1 MGVRL
6 ISAAVGIVIGITIL
20 FLDNIYVYCAAI
32 SFLSAVAVWEL
43 ARAIKC
49 KDCLPLFWV
58 SVIFG
63 GIYPIAI
70 ILSVEHP
77 ALEVTVLPLTI
88 GFILVMAVIM
98 LIKHKDVR
106 FEQVLACGAAGGLLP
121 VALSSLA
128 LIRFSPY
135 GEPLG
140 IFMVLY
146 VLFAAWLGDSGA
158 YFVGT
163 FLGKHKLCPN
173 ISPKKTVEG
182 LVGGVV
188 TVGVGAIITVWV
200 YNSFILT
207 EHQLNYFVLVPL
219 AMLASFVGVVGD
231 LSASVI
237 KREYSVKDFG
247 NIMPGHGGVLDRFDS
262 VIMVAPFLYVA
273 MSCLGNFIYK

>member
-6 ISAAVGIVIGITIL
+6 ISAAVGIVIGVTIL
-20 FLDNIYVYCAAI
+20 FFDNVFVYCAMI
-32 SFLSAVAVWEL
+32 CFLSAVAVWEL
-43 ARAIKC
+43 IRAIKC
-49 KDCLPLFWV
+49 DKFPLLFWT

-63 GIYPIAI
+63 AIFPVAI
-70 ILSVEHP
+70 IIKPAKFLS
-77 ALEVTVLPLTI
+77 LPLSMLYVI
-88 GFILVMAVIM
+88 VMALIM
-98 LIKHKDVR
+98 LKNHRKVS

-121 VALSSLA
+121 VALSSIA
-128 LIRFSPY
+128 LLRYSPC

-140 IFMVLY
+140 LFMILY
-146 VLFAAWLGDSGA
+146 VLFCAWFGDSGA

-182 LVGGVV
+182 LIGGVV
-188 TVGVGAIITVWV
+188 TVGVVTAVTVLV
-200 YNSFILT
+200 YNSFILS
-207 EHQLNYFVLVPL
+207 EQHQLSYFVLVPL
-219 AMLASFVGVVGD
+219 SMVASLVGVVGD

-262 VIMVAPFLYVA
+262 VILVAPFLYVA
-273 MSCLGNFIYK
+273 MSYLGDLIYA